1 MKKPMLNAM
10 QKVRM
15 STAMA
20 SKKPKLNPGFD
31 SLPKEVRMKILKS
44 KKPKMAMMKKPLKSD
59 PSDKKI
65 TKKTQKSD
73 KKLIQAMVALDKGKV
88 NKALRKYKAGT
99 RKAYKAGII
108 SKAQKQKAVKDAI
121 YNKPANK
128 PKMAMKKPTLSS
140 KSTKKKEIAKY
151 NISGFVSK
159 HTGLKP
165 GRYEKAVI
173 MNGVRNAAPSRRK
186 KVLQQLKTNA
196 GTEDMF
202 KKPKLSKKKKA
213 IDRKKKAIVRKV
225 DKSLKGKKFPKNVFK
240 KKQGAILK
248 KQQKI
253 NDYSQ

>member
-1 MKKPMLNAM
+1 MLNAM

-140 KSTKKKEIAKY
+140 KSKAVERKAKKVMKNPTKKSSPRK
-151 NISGFVSK
+151 V
-159 HTGLKP
+159 
-165 GRYEKAVI
+165 KAIQRKVNKQGI
-173 MNGVRNAAPSRRK
+173 EGKVTVAGVKA
-186 KVLQQLKTNA
+186 
-196 GTEDMF
+196 
-202 KKPKLSKKKKA
+202 KLSKKKVARKKKA
-213 IDRKKKAIVRKV
+213 IDRKKSMISNAVQEYISGGKKGKIKSQRLKDAVRKQKAIYRK
-225 DKSLKGKKFPKNVFK
+225 
-240 KKQGAILK
+240 QT
-248 KQQKI
+248 KI
-253 NDYSQ
+253 NDFSQ